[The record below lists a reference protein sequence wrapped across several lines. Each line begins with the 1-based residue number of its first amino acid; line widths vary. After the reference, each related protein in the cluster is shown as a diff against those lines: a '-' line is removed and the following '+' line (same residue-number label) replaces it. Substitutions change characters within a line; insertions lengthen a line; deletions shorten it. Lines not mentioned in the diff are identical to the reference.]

1 MNKDNKCSKNAAA
14 EDTGKRAWI
23 YIRSVRSPDPYYDTL
38 EDSLRS
44 YANEQAFT
52 LTGFSIDFNSRNGGH
67 GLAQM
72 LQAAKDNAFDV
83 LLIKSMDQL
92 NTTLLLSLDIMTCLE
107 NQGVQIWSPGRGRYD
122 TKKMSIDYDVDR
134 FLNDLEE
141 RRYAR
146 EIRDSYF
153 GDCEPEDY
161 DSDDDTVEDDYGD
174 EYHPEEWEKGTVKHA
189 VRW

>member
-1 MNKDNKCSKNAAA
+1 MTTLLQSCLFLLVLSNFLLLATRRVPGMTWLTALQGLLLAALLLSLDHALLAAA
-14 EDTGKRAWI
+14 
-23 YIRSVRSPDPYYDTL
+23 
-38 EDSLRS
+38 
-44 YANEQAFT
+44 
-52 LTGFSIDFNSRNGGH
+52 
-67 GLAQM
+67 
-72 LQAAKDNAFDV
+72 V

-146 EIRDSYF
+146 EIRESYF

-161 DSDDDTVEDDYGD
+161 DSDDGIVEDNYGD
-174 EYHPEEWEKGTVKHA
+174 EYHPEEWEKGTVKYA

>member
-1 MNKDNKCSKNAAA
+1 MNKDNKHTATATGQN
-14 EDTGKRAWI
+14 DGKRAWI
-23 YIRSVRSPDPYYDTL
+23 YIRMVRSPDPYYDML

-44 YANEQAFT
+44 YANEQAFA

-92 NTTLLLSLDIMTCLE
+92 NTTLLMSLDIMTCLE
-107 NQGVQIWSPGRGRYD
+107 NQGIQIWSPGRGRYD
-122 TKKMSIDYDVDR
+122 TKKMSTSYDIDR
-134 FLNDLEE
+134 FLDDLEE

-146 EIRDSYF
+146 EIRESYF

-161 DSDDDTVEDDYGD
+161 DSDDGIVEDNYGD
-174 EYHPEEWEKGTVKHA
+174 EYHPEEWEKGTVKYA